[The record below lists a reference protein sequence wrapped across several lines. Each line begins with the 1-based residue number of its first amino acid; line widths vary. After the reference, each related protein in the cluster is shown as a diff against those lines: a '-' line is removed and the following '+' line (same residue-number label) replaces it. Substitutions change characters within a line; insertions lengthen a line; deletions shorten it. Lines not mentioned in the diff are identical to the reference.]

1 MPKRSLLFLATVFV
15 LSLAYAATQWSVQ
28 PKESSLGFTATQAG
42 AKFDGRFDKFSADI
56 RFDPADLA
64 GSRFDVRIDMT
75 SVNTQDAERDDT
87 LRGADL
93 FNVAKSPAAQY
104 VAEQFT
110 DKGTGKFSATGQL
123 TLRNVT
129 RPVPIEF
136 SFEKNADG
144 AWLKGT
150 ASIRRLDF
158 GVGQGE
164 WKDTD
169 TVGND
174 VQIHFA
180 LRLK

>member
-1 MPKRSLLFLATVFV
+1 MPKRPLLFLATVFV
-15 LSLAYAATQWSVQ
+15 LSLACAATQWSLQ
-28 PKESSLGFTATQAG
+28 PAESSLGFTATQAG
-42 AKFDGRFDKFSADI
+42 AKFDGRFDRFSADI

-64 GSRFDVRIDMT
+64 GSRFDVQIEMT

-93 FNVAKSPAAQY
+93 FNVTKWPKAHY

-123 TLRNVT
+123 TLRDVT
-129 RPVPIEF
+129 RAVPIEF
-136 SFEKNADG
+136 SFEKNAHG
-144 AWLKGT
+144 AWLKG
-150 ASIRRLDF
+150 SSQIRRLDF

-164 WKDTD
+164 WQDTD